1 MAKDIGTTGRALKH
15 SASVLSLVSGVFIA
29 CAPATAQDTEPQAE
43 DAAGQEI
50 IVTGTRRDGV
60 TAIESARPVDIVSSD
75 TLERQGSSNLNDAL
89 KTAVPSLNVQKFVA
103 QDGSAF
109 VRPFSLRGL
118 PPDQT
123 LVLVNNKRRH
133 RSALVQITNQPLA
146 AGAQG
151 ADLSTIPSNA
161 IKSIEVLRDGA
172 AAQYGSDAIAG
183 VINFRLKDDRD
194 GPTVSARYGQY
205 YEGDG
210 QDLTLQANAGL
221 PLTADG
227 FFNISGE
234 YVRAKPTSRGAQRP
248 DAQALIN
255 AGNTAV
261 PVPAQRWGNVNT
273 ESARLFINS
282 EVQASD
288 SATAYLFGNYS
299 WSTGDTEFFYRNPV
313 TRTDIFRSVPLNTTL
328 GGPRFTFATQ
338 FPGGFTP
345 IFGTEIKDLSLA
357 GGLKGETGGLS
368 YDFSAVLAQNSIK
381 YRLSNTVNPSLGPNS
396 PTSFNPGKVEQ
407 RETQFHADFVYP
419 WEVGFFEPLNI
430 AFGGEFRRETFEITA
445 GDVASYVAGPFAR
458 VIDPN
463 TGLPTGLAVG
473 SSGFPGYDP
482 STAGTFSRSNWAAYL
497 DVEGEIANGLTLGV
511 AGRYEDFSDFGST
524 FNWKVSGRYELTD
537 WLALRA
543 SYSTGFRAP
552 TPGQSNISDVAT
564 NIDLVTGGLL
574 LTATRPP
581 TDPVALFYGAQPLD
595 REKSKNIAAGIVFD
609 LPGGWIFTLDYFNIK
624 VDQRIA
630 LTSRIP
636 ISAADRAA
644 MLARGI
650 NPGDVQSV
658 RFFGNF
664 FDSKTEGFDA
674 VFAKTWRF
682 DSGFNLGLTASL
694 NYTSSAVTN
703 IRDARAVDRERRIEI
718 GAFNP
723 KWRGN
728 VSANLE
734 KGPFSALVRGS
745 YYGKWTDAV
754 ANAVPT
760 ANSFDQTFSSKI
772 LVDLELGYDINDTF
786 RLAVGADNVFDVYP
800 DKDRRI
806 GQNNNGIVYPQF
818 SPFGFSGGFWYV
830 RGTAKF

>member
-1 MAKDIGTTGRALKH
+1 MRERGRKMAKDIGTTGRALKH

-194 GPTVSARYGQY
+194 GLTVSARYGQY

-234 YVRAKPTSRGAQRP
+234 YVRAKPTLRGAQRP

-299 WSTGDTEFFYRNPV
+299 WSTGDTDLPPSEWSKINV
-313 TRTDIFRSVPLNTTL
+313 ILDTEGNEECHSKNTRR
-328 GGPRFTFATQ
+328 R
-338 FPGGFTP
+338 
-345 IFGTEIKDLSLA
+345 
-357 GGLKGETGGLS
+357 
-368 YDFSAVLAQNSIK
+368 
-381 YRLSNTVNPSLGPNS
+381 RLSASCVRLRLCWR
-396 PTSFNPGKVEQ
+396 KV
-407 RETQFHADFVYP
+407 
-419 WEVGFFEPLNI
+419 
-430 AFGGEFRRETFEITA
+430 
-445 GDVASYVAGPFAR
+445 
-458 VIDPN
+458 
-463 TGLPTGLAVG
+463 
-473 SSGFPGYDP
+473 
-482 STAGTFSRSNWAAYL
+482 
-497 DVEGEIANGLTLGV
+497 
-511 AGRYEDFSDFGST
+511 GRQQM
-524 FNWKVSGRYELTD
+524 R
-537 WLALRA
+537 
-543 SYSTGFRAP
+543 
-552 TPGQSNISDVAT
+552 
-564 NIDLVTGGLL
+564 
-574 LTATRPP
+574 
-581 TDPVALFYGAQPLD
+581 
-595 REKSKNIAAGIVFD
+595 AAGC
-609 LPGGWIFTLDYFNIK
+609 
-624 VDQRIA
+624 RSA
-630 LTSRIP
+630 SRP
-636 ISAADRAA
+636 I
-644 MLARGI
+644 
-650 NPGDVQSV
+650 
-658 RFFGNF
+658 
-664 FDSKTEGFDA
+664 T
-674 VFAKTWRF
+674 
-682 DSGFNLGLTASL
+682 
-694 NYTSSAVTN
+694 
-703 IRDARAVDRERRIEI
+703 
-718 GAFNP
+718 
-723 KWRGN
+723 
-728 VSANLE
+728 
-734 KGPFSALVRGS
+734 
-745 YYGKWTDAV
+745 
-754 ANAVPT
+754 
-760 ANSFDQTFSSKI
+760 
-772 LVDLELGYDINDTF
+772 
-786 RLAVGADNVFDVYP
+786 VGARSMAV
-800 DKDRRI
+800 
-806 GQNNNGIVYPQF
+806 
-818 SPFGFSGGFWYV
+818 
-830 RGTAKF
+830 